1 MLLIRWRSLA
11 FGDSAECGFYLLV
24 LTFKHY
30 FIMQSSNKIV
40 AIGTIIGLLS
50 NALIALPALSGG
62 IGDASS
68 TSTIPT
74 GGTLIQVASPIAVP
88 ASVNTPINSTIST
101 STAPIAAQYNQSGLQ
116 VNYSASST
124 LSPPSCNGGCVF
136 AVTRASPTTTGS
148 GANIEAMVGIT
159 MSLGTNDGGVSELNR
174 LNGEMH
180 KYTTENQVKL
190 ALSEKLAEAL
200 ENGKME
206 RATIIAMNLAPML
219 GYKDYR
225 WLLRAV
231 SNPNSTNP
239 QMGTK

>member
-1 MLLIRWRSLA
+1 MR
-11 FGDSAECGFYLLV
+11 
-24 LTFKHY
+24 
-30 FIMQSSNKIV
+30 SSNTIV
-40 AIGTIIGLLS
+40 AATIGLL
-50 NALIALPALSGG
+50 ALTVTANSALAGG
-62 IGDASS
+62 ATTSDPIPVSPTPPTAGS
-68 TSTIPT
+68 TSS
-74 GGTLIQVASPIAVP
+74 GTF
-88 ASVNTPINSTIST
+88 T

-124 LSPPSCNGGCVF
+124 LSPPSCNSGCVF
-136 AVTRASPTTTGS
+136 AVTRASPTNTGS
-148 GANIEAMVGIT
+148 GANIEAMVGVT

-180 KYTTENQVKL
+180 KYTTENQVKM

-225 WLLRAV
+225 WLLMAV
-231 SNPNSTNP
+231 SSSKSTNP
-239 QMGTK
+239 QMGTR